1 MVGRSSADLHAP
13 ATLHSKAHTCKL
25 AGMAILGP
33 GRIDRRTMRSHPR
46 PCLAVQEGDGKRPHA
61 RPPTSCSRPQDQR
74 ELLSSSS
81 APGEN
86 TTTRK
91 RVFNQ
96 MLIELKNNKLK
107 ASGVDTGAQSRLQK
121 VMRKLASDSKAP
133 ALKVCKSP
141 PSLGVACCS

>member
-1 MVGRSSADLHAP
+1 MQVGRHG
-13 ATLHSKAHTCKL
+13 HSWAR
-25 AGMAILGP
+25 
-33 GRIDRRTMRSHPR
+33 RIDRRTMRSHPR

-86 TTTRK
+86 TSTRK

-141 PSLGVACCS
+141 PSLGPSLPMADS